1 MRARVRRLAKR
12 AKDSRA
18 AATFLEEQWSR
29 EACRH
34 LSDRELK
41 LLQQALHRGFDPAS
55 PPEHQ
60 GVIATEEEWAAY
72 ERFAKFY
79 EEAQA

>member
-1 MRARVRRLAKR
+1 VRARVRRLAKR

-41 LLQQALHRGFDPAS
+41 LLQQALHRGFDPCS
-55 PPEHQ
+55 EHQ
-60 GVIATEEEWAAY
+60 GVIVTEEKWAAY
-72 ERFAKFY
+72 ERFARFY
-79 EEAQA
+79 EEARRGA

>member
-1 MRARVRRLAKR
+1 VRARVRRLAKR

-41 LLQQALHRGFDPAS
+41 LLQQALRRGFDPAS
-55 PPEHQ
+55 APEHQ
-60 GVIATEEEWAAY
+60 SVIVTNEQWAAY

>member
-1 MRARVRRLAKR
+1 MRASLRRLAKR
-12 AKDSRA
+12 AKDARL
-18 AATFLEEQWSR
+18 ATDTLLGERWTR

-55 PPEHQ
+55 APEHQ
-60 GVIATEEEWAAY
+60 AVTIKGYTLCIATYKNGA
-72 ERFAKFY
+72 
-79 EEAQA
+79 